1 MNNQPAIEVKDL
13 TRRFGELV
21 AVSKISFSIK
31 YGEIFGY
38 LGANGAGKS
47 TTIRMLCG
55 ILAPTSGTGVV
66 GGFDVRKDPE
76 KVKRA
81 IGYVSQRFSLYDDLT
96 VKENLEFFGRIYG
109 LNNSAL
115 RSRIKETLLQI
126 GLEKWEDKMAGT
138 LSGGMKQRLAL
149 GNAILHQPKILF
161 LDEPTAGID
170 PLTRR
175 SLWELFYMLAEG
187 GTALF
192 VTTHYM
198 EEAERCHNISIISH
212 GQLLTQGPPEQLCR
226 NVPGRILEVEC
237 APIMKASRIFKSLPS
252 VRSIT
257 AYGTNLHINVD
268 DNPEVEQALQDLARR
283 EHIQIY
289 SLKNIKASLEDLFSR
304 IAADRHE

>member
-1 MNNQPAIEVKDL
+1 MNNQPAIEVKEL

-76 KVKRA
+76 KVKRS

-115 RSRIKETLLQI
+115 KTASGRSFYRSASKT
-126 GLEKWEDKMAGT
+126 GRTKW
-138 LSGGMKQRLAL
+138 LS
-149 GNAILHQPKILF
+149 
-161 LDEPTAGID
+161 
-170 PLTRR
+170 R
-175 SLWELFYMLAEG
+175 S
-187 GTALF
+187 
-192 VTTHYM
+192 
-198 EEAERCHNISIISH
+198 
-212 GQLLTQGPPEQLCR
+212 P
-226 NVPGRILEVEC
+226 
-237 APIMKASRIFKSLPS
+237 
-252 VRSIT
+252 
-257 AYGTNLHINVD
+257 
-268 DNPEVEQALQDLARR
+268 
-283 EHIQIY
+283 
-289 SLKNIKASLEDLFSR
+289 
-304 IAADRHE
+304 AA